1 MVFSSEKSV
10 YYSCSE
16 GTDRQSAK
24 PSSGSSFLLAW
35 AAERDNTIWA
45 SHEAVAGGAW
55 SLRVSPLA
63 PSSFL
68 ERRTGLAIAL
78 HPCHINTVWYMSGCW
93 WHWDE
98 GLKGQMQKWFGR
110 NWQRLTYQRTNCL
123 CPKNFKYSSSLPNKL
138 VKAALEIFVIKLN
151 MAGENILNFDLLWEA
166 LCQWRYKKPSHLSI
180 KGHGNFAWAMAA
192 KLGAAVVQIFGCYR
206 PSTEFIL
213 KQILDLN
220 SYRDHSSTDLI

>member
-1 MVFSSEKSV
+1 MVFSSEKKSV
-10 YYSCSE
+10 YYSRSE

-35 AAERDNTIWA
+35 AAERDNTIWP
-45 SHEAVAGGAW
+45 SHEAAAGGAW
-55 SLRVSPLA
+55 SLRVSLLA

-78 HPCHINTVWYMSGCW
+78 HPCRINAAWYMSGCC

-110 NWQRLTYQRTNCL
+110 NWQRLTYQHTNCL

-138 VKAALEIFVIKLN
+138 VKAALEIFVVKLN
-151 MAGENILNFDLLWEA
+151 MAGENIVNKTFWFVVGSTLPSGDI
-166 LCQWRYKKPSHLSI
+166 KSHLTCPL
-180 KGHGNFAWAMAA
+180 K
-192 KLGAAVVQIFGCYR
+192 V
-206 PSTEFIL
+206 TEIL
-213 KQILDLN
+213 PEQWSNGRTTWCCSGSDFWML
-220 SYRDHSSTDLI
+220 